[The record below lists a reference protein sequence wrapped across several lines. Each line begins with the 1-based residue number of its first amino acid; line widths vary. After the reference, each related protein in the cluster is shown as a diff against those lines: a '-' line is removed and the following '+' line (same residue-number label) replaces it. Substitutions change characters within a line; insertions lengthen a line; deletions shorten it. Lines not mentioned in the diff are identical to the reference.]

1 MKNRIWL
8 KEYFKSYKFNSL
20 FFKNCL
26 MLMLLIFVPITG
38 TILLSYYAYNNMQK
52 KEIYA
57 YSEKIMSDVSSD
69 LERILK
75 KAQTE
80 LAYFGFHSDVELFMY
95 DDAIN
100 EHNYKVKT
108 IQNLIKMPILTTD
121 YVRDVYIYSEKSKYI
136 ISLLGVADFSNFI
149 DRELLEIYQNQGE
162 KKRNLLLLPSS
173 SQGYERKYLTVFQK
187 VQYGKQQN
195 GINMMKLDPEKVIEE
210 LSLPENATVFVTDG
224 DSILLSK
231 DENFLGK
238 SIKEIPNYTAL
249 DSEELVLDNF
259 YCTSS
264 LKLMDFDLQII
275 LRVNLG
281 EYQNQLSS
289 VRNGMTLF
297 LMVIIFLTLIQALW
311 ISIKLYR
318 PIEKI
323 ANSIQE
329 FSSVLVGENEIF
341 GQKNELEYILN
352 SIQKSVVEKKS
363 VDEELTERLRL
374 LKRAQAVA
382 LQSQINPHFLNNT
395 LETINWTAIELLG
408 RKNEISEMTG
418 GLAKMLRMT
427 LENSDTVVA
436 IREEV
441 QHCKYYLE
449 IQQKRYEDKFEVIW
463 KIPEDVLEYKIIRII
478 LQPLVENAI
487 YHGIKPLS
495 EKGILVISGSMHD
508 EEVELS
514 VSDTGLGMTEEELTN
529 LRHNMANDMIKES
542 KHIGVTNVNQR
553 IKLYFG
559 EEYGVS
565 IESKEGVGT
574 KATVHIPRVVN

>member
-1 MKNRIWL
+1 MKNKVRL
-8 KEYFKSYKFNSL
+8 KEYFRSYRFNSL

-26 MLMLLIFVPITG
+26 MLLLVILVPVTG
-38 TILLSYYAYNNMQK
+38 AILLSYYAYDNMQK
-52 KEIYA
+52 KEIYS
-57 YSEKIMSDVSSD
+57 YSEKVMSDVTSD

-75 KAQTE
+75 KAQME

-121 YVRDVYIYSEKSKYI
+121 YVSNVYIYSGKSNYI
-136 ISLLGVADFSNFI
+136 ISLLGVADFGNFI
-149 DRELLEIYQNQGE
+149 DRELIEIYQNQGE

-195 GINMMKLDPEKVIEE
+195 GINIMKLDPEKVIEE
-210 LSLPENATVFVTDG
+210 LDLPENVTVYITDG

-231 DENFLGK
+231 DEIFLGK
-238 SIKEIPNYTAL
+238 SIKEIPNYTEF
-249 DSEELVLDNF
+249 DSEKSVLDNS

-264 LKLMDFDLQII
+264 FKLTDFDLQMI

-281 EYQNQLSS
+281 AYRSQLSS
-289 VRNGMTLF
+289 VRNGMILF
-297 LMVIIFLTLIQALW
+297 LAVIIFLTLIQAFW

-329 FSSVLVGENEIF
+329 FGSVLVGKNEIF

-352 SIQKSVVEKKS
+352 SIQKSALEKKN
-363 VDEELTERLRL
+363 VDEELSERLRL
-374 LKRAQAVA
+374 LKKAQAVA

-408 RKNEISEMTG
+408 RKNEISEMAG
-418 GLAKMLRMT
+418 GLSKMLRMA
-427 LENSDTVVA
+427 LENSDTVVP

-463 KIPEDVLEYKIIRII
+463 KIPENVLECRIIRII

-495 EKGILVISGSMHD
+495 EKGILVISGSMHG

-514 VSDTGLGMTEEELTN
+514 VEDTGLGMTEEKLKN
-529 LRHNMANDMIKES
+529 IRHNMDNDIIKES

-565 IESKEGVGT
+565 IESKEGIGT
-574 KATVHIPRVVN
+574 KVTVYIPKVEN

>member
-1 MKNRIWL
+1 
-8 KEYFKSYKFNSL
+8 
-20 FFKNCL
+20 
-26 MLMLLIFVPITG
+26 MLLLVILVPVTG
-38 TILLSYYAYNNMQK
+38 AILLSYYAYDNMQK
-52 KEIYA
+52 KEIYS
-57 YSEKIMSDVSSD
+57 YSEKVMSDVTSD

-75 KAQTE
+75 KAQME

-121 YVRDVYIYSEKSKYI
+121 YVSNVYIYSGKSNYI
-136 ISLLGVADFSNFI
+136 ISLLSVADFGNFI
-149 DRELLEIYQNQGE
+149 DRELIEIYQNQGE

-195 GINMMKLDPEKVIEE
+195 GINIMKLDPEKVIEE
-210 LSLPENATVFVTDG
+210 LDLPENVTVYITDG

-231 DENFLGK
+231 DEIFLGK
-238 SIKEIPNYTAL
+238 SIKEIPNYTEF
-249 DSEELVLDNF
+249 DSEKSVLDNS

-264 LKLMDFDLQII
+264 FKLTDFDLQMI

-281 EYQNQLSS
+281 AYRSQLSS
-289 VRNGMTLF
+289 VRNGMILF
-297 LMVIIFLTLIQALW
+297 LAVIIFLTLIQAFW

-329 FSSVLVGENEIF
+329 FGSVLVGKNEIF

-352 SIQKSVVEKKS
+352 SIQKSALEKKN
-363 VDEELTERLRL
+363 VDEELSERLRL
-374 LKRAQAVA
+374 LKKAQAVA

-408 RKNEISEMTG
+408 RKNEISEMAG
-418 GLAKMLRMT
+418 GLSKMLRMA
-427 LENSDTVVA
+427 LENSDTVVP

-449 IQQKRYEDKFEVIW
+449 IQQKRYEDEFEVIW
-463 KIPEDVLEYKIIRII
+463 KIPENVLECRIIRII

-495 EKGILVISGSMHD
+495 EKGILVISGSMHG

-514 VSDTGLGMTEEELTN
+514 VEDTGLGMTEEKLKN
-529 LRHNMANDMIKES
+529 IRHNMDNDIIKES

-565 IESKEGVGT
+565 IESKEGIGT
-574 KATVHIPRVVN
+574 KVTVHIPKVEN

>member
-1 MKNRIWL
+1 MKNKVRL
-8 KEYFKSYKFNSL
+8 KEYFRSYRFNSL

-26 MLMLLIFVPITG
+26 MLLLVILVPVTG
-38 TILLSYYAYNNMQK
+38 AILLSYYAYDNMQK
-52 KEIYA
+52 KEIYS
-57 YSEKIMSDVSSD
+57 YSEKVMSDVTSD

-75 KAQTE
+75 KAQME

-121 YVRDVYIYSEKSKYI
+121 YVSNVYIYSGKSNYI
-136 ISLLGVADFSNFI
+136 ISLLGVADFGNFI
-149 DRELLEIYQNQGE
+149 DRELIEIYQNQGE

-195 GINMMKLDPEKVIEE
+195 GINIMKLDPEKVIEE
-210 LSLPENATVFVTDG
+210 LDLPENVTVYITDG

-231 DENFLGK
+231 DEIFLGK
-238 SIKEIPNYTAL
+238 SIKEIPNYTEF
-249 DSEELVLDNF
+249 DSEKSVLDNS

-264 LKLMDFDLQII
+264 FKLTDFDLQMI

-281 EYQNQLSS
+281 AYRSQLSS
-289 VRNGMTLF
+289 VRNGMILF
-297 LMVIIFLTLIQALW
+297 LAVIIFLTLIQAFW

-329 FSSVLVGENEIF
+329 FGSVLVGKNEIF

-352 SIQKSVVEKKS
+352 SIQKSALEKKN
-363 VDEELTERLRL
+363 VDEELSERLRL
-374 LKRAQAVA
+374 LKKAQAVA

-408 RKNEISEMTG
+408 RKNEISEMAG
-418 GLAKMLRMT
+418 GLSKMLRMA
-427 LENSDTVVA
+427 LENSDTVVP

-463 KIPEDVLEYKIIRII
+463 KIPENVLECRIIRII

-495 EKGILVISGSMHD
+495 EKGILVISGSMHG

-514 VSDTGLGMTEEELTN
+514 VEDTGLGMTEEKLKN
-529 LRHNMANDMIKES
+529 IRHNMDNDIIKES

-565 IESKEGVGT
+565 IESKEGIGT
-574 KATVHIPRVVN
+574 KVTVHIPKVEN